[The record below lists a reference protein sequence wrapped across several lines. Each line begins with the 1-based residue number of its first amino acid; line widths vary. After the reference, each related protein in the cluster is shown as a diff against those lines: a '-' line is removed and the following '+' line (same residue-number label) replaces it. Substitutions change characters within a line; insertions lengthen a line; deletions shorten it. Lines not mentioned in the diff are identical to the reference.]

1 MAVRIESHAEP
12 IPGYRL
18 LERLGGGGFGEV
30 WKCEAPGGLL
40 KAIKFVFGD
49 LGSADDNGS
58 QRAEQELKALSRV
71 KTVRHPYILS
81 LERYDIIDGQL
92 IIVMELAERNL
103 WDRFKECRAQ
113 GLPGIPRDELLV
125 YMEET
130 AEALDLM
137 NSTYQLQHL
146 DIKPQNLFL
155 MFQHVKVADFG
166 LVKDLEGM
174 QASVTGGV
182 TPVYA
187 APETFDGW
195 VSRYCDQYSLAIVYQ
210 ELLTGQRPFS
220 GNNVRQLILQH
231 LQATPNLSSLPPED
245 QVVIARALAKTPDQ
259 RYATCREMVRL
270 LRQNSNHPATA
281 SPPSPPAG
289 TPEPTISPVRRPILR
304 DDGEPGTAENTSP
317 PTANMRK
324 PRPGDSKRAMPAP
337 VLPPPAAAE
346 CDAVT
351 ADSAELL
358 APTPARQAPAELRGE
373 GGLFPALVVGVG
385 QLGLQVL
392 QRLRG
397 SIVKR
402 FGSATQLP
410 NVRLLHI
417 DTDLDAVKAATRGPA
432 SSALSVQEVLVAPL
446 NRPSHYLRPRENR
459 PKVEAWLDPRMIYR
473 IPRAQTT
480 NGVRALGRLAF
491 VDNQRSI
498 ARRLQADLDGCLNP
512 AALGLA
518 GRQTGL
524 GVRSNR
530 PRVYVVAGVGGGTG
544 GGMFLDLTYTVRHL
558 LKHAGYEQP
567 DVTGLLLLPPTQGT
581 RARTL
586 PLGNAYAAL
595 TEINF
600 FATPGNSFAAQYRER
615 EAPVLDPDPP
625 FARSFVLPLPSAADS
640 NAARDTFELA
650 SQFLYR
656 DLTAPLGKA
665 ADEARA
671 ELQAPG
677 RGGQRCST
685 FGLYQVAWPRRDLL
699 RNSAR
704 RLCHQLVQ
712 RWMSRDTKP
721 LAKGVREWL
730 DEQWKAHELG
740 ADQFIAGLRA
750 QCEKALG
757 KAPEDVLQ
765 APAAPLTQRYAEM
778 GRAAAAKKSKAP
790 LPDVP
795 PEEVALILAQ
805 LEELIGKPQDDGAA
819 EAPNNLIKVLRESS
833 EALAARWEQTLTEL
847 TVRLIEQPAY
857 RLAGAEEAVR
867 QAIATIEQ
875 LLQHHEPLIKD
886 LTRRAGEAYLRLRS
900 MIHAVRPGGRRLVMP
915 PGDVLELLRSYPKW
929 RFQALMLQQVSGAFL
944 GLRGH
949 LSDELREINF
959 LRVRLTEL
967 GRMLESPPEA
977 DQAEAPRRLRNVFPA
992 GCKTMQEAA
1001 DKFVA
1006 AFTPDLL
1013 LQLDKQIQEVL
1024 LRDFTALVHVCTSS
1038 KNMLKDVEGA
1048 MVQTAMDFAGAM
1060 LAEPNVGDLLQEQFA
1075 DPDEVSRAVAGFH
1088 AEAAP
1093 GLSPA
1098 GPGGAEATEL
1108 FVVAV
1113 PPGSD
1118 AFLSMTDHALRDAEP
1133 KVADS
1138 HDDIILYREL
1148 ANLPLAALELMG
1160 PRGQE
1165 AYRTLTATEHFTP
1178 HTRVDLPFEPVAK

>member
-30 WKCEAPGGLL
+30 WKAEAPGGLH

-49 LGSADDNGS
+49 LGNADDGS

-231 LQATPNLSSLPPED
+231 LQATPNLSALPPED
-245 QVVIARALAKTPDQ
+245 QPIIARALSKTPDQ
-259 RYATCREMVRL
+259 RYPTCRDMVRL
-270 LRQNSNHPATA
+270 LRQNSSPPAA
-281 SPPSPPAG
+281 AAPPSPPAG

-304 DDGEPGTAENTSP
+304 DDAEPGAVVDTSP

-324 PRPGDSKRAMPAP
+324 ARPGDSRPSIPVPVQPLSEPPESGADTPDSSEVAIGTAP
-337 VLPPPAAAE
+337 
-346 CDAVT
+346 
-351 ADSAELL
+351 
-358 APTPARQAPAELRGE
+358 RQAPAEVRGE
-373 GGLFPALVVGVG
+373 GTLFPALVVGVG
-385 QLGLQVL
+385 QLGLEVL
-392 QRLRG
+392 QRLRA

-402 FGSATQLP
+402 FGSASQLP
-410 NVRLLHI
+410 NVRLL
-417 DTDLDAVKAATRGPA
+417 LVDADPEALKAATRGPA
-432 SSALSVQEVLVAPL
+432 SSALSVQEVLLAPL
-446 NRPSHYLRPRENR
+446 NRPSHYLKPRDNR
-459 PKVEAWLDPRMIYR
+459 PKVEAWLDPHMVYR
-473 IPRAQTT
+473 IPRSQTT

-491 VDNQRSI
+491 VDNQRGI
-498 ARRLQADLDGCLNP
+498 ARRLRADLDGCLHP
-512 AALGLA
+512 AVLA
-518 GRQTGL
+518 QAARQTGL

-530 PRVYVVAGVGGGTG
+530 PRVYVVAGLGGGAG
-544 GGMFLDLTYTVRHL
+544 GGMFLDLTYTARQL
-558 LKHAGYEQP
+558 LKRAGYEQP
-567 DVTGLLLLPPTQGT
+567 DVTGLFLLPPAAGP
-581 RARTL
+581 RARAL
-586 PLGNAYAAL
+586 ALGNAYAAL
-595 TEINF
+595 TELNF
-600 FATPGNSFAAQYRER
+600 FSTPGHPFAAQYRER

-625 FARSFVLPLPSAADS
+625 FGRCFMLPLSGAADA
-640 NAARDTFELA
+640 NTARETAELA
-650 SQFLYR
+650 GDFLFR
-656 DLTAPLGKA
+656 DLTAPLARA

-671 ELQAPG
+671 ALPG
-677 RGGQRCST
+677 GRPRGQTCST
-685 FGLYQVAWPRRDLL
+685 FGLYQVSWPRRDLL
-699 RNSAR
+699 RDAAR

-712 RWMSRDTKP
+712 RWMSRDARP
-721 LAKGVREWL
+721 VAKAVREWL

-740 ADQFIAGLRA
+740 ADHFIAALRDR
-750 QCEKALG
+750 CEKGLG
-757 KAPEDVLQ
+757 QAPEDLLQ
-765 APAAPLTQRYAEM
+765 AVTAPLNQRYAEL
-778 GRAAAAKKSKAP
+778 AKSTAVTKKTKVP
-790 LPDVP
+790 LPGIA
-795 PEEVALILAQ
+795 PEEIAQVLAQ
-805 LEELIGKPQDDGAA
+805 FEELIGKPQDDAAA
-819 EAPNNLIKVLRESS
+819 EPANNLLKVLRESGES
-833 EALAARWEQTLTEL
+833 LAARWEQKLAEL
-847 TVRLIEQPAY
+847 TVQLLEQPAY

-867 QAIATIEQ
+867 HVVATIEQ

-900 MIHAVRPGGRRLVMP
+900 MVHAVRPGGQRLVLP
-915 PGDVLELLRSYPKW
+915 PGDVLELMRAYPKW
-929 RFQALMLQQVSGAFL
+929 RFQALMLQQVSVAFL

-967 GRMLESPPEA
+967 GRMLESPPEPEP
-977 DQAEAPRRLRNVFPA
+977 AEEPRRLRCVFPA
-992 GCKTMQEAA
+992 GCRTMREAT
-1001 DKFVA
+1001 DQFVA
-1006 AFTPDLL
+1006 AFTPELL
-1013 LQLDKQIQEVL
+1013 LQLDAKVQEL
-1024 LRDFTALVHVCTSS
+1024 LRRDFTALVHVCTTT
-1038 KNMLKDVEGA
+1038 KNLLKDVAGA
-1048 MVQTAMDFAGAM
+1048 MVQAAMDFAGAM
-1060 LAEPNVGDLLQEQFA
+1060 LAEPNVADVLLEQFA
-1075 DPDEVSRAVAGFH
+1075 DPDEIEQALDDFH
-1088 AEAAP
+1088 AEATP
-1093 GLSPA
+1093 GLSEQP
-1098 GPGGAEATEL
+1098 AEAAEL
-1108 FVVAV
+1108 FVLAV
-1113 PPGSD
+1113 PPGPGSD
-1118 AFLSMTDHALRDAEP
+1118 ALVSLTNRVLLGAEP
-1133 KVADS
+1133 KVAPS
-1138 HDDIILYREL
+1138 LDDIILYREV
-1148 ANLPLAALELMG
+1148 ANLPLTALEQMG
-1160 PRGQE
+1160 AKGQE
-1165 AYRTLTATEHFTP
+1165 AYQTLTATEHFTP
-1178 HTRVDLPFEPVAK
+1178 HTRIDLAFEPVAK